1 MGFGIRVRVS
11 GPRACFTRPEMKAER
26 VSYGVITPSAA
37 RGIIEAVYW
46 KPAIR
51 WVIDRIEVL
60 NEIRFDTFRRNEL
73 ESKLSYRNAKE
84 ACEKDAELHIVA
96 SEKRQQRAMTY
107 LRDVSYVI
115 DAHFDMTEDVGERDD
130 GPEKHYNIALR
141 RLRKGQHFMQ
151 PVLGCREFP
160 ATVELMEE
168 GEELRGFYSDTPEK
182 DLGFMLYDLDF
193 SNADSP
199 SPCFFR
205 AVMRNGVIDVA
216 SSREGVVA

>member
-1 MGFGIRVRVS
+1 
-11 GPRACFTRPEMKAER
+11 
-26 VSYGVITPSAA
+26 
-37 RGIIEAVYW
+37 
-46 KPAIR
+46 
-51 WVIDRIEVL
+51 
-60 NEIRFDTFRRNEL
+60 
-73 ESKLSYRNAKE
+73 
-84 ACEKDAELHIVA
+84 
-96 SEKRQQRAMTY
+96 
-107 LRDVSYVI
+107 
-115 DAHFDMTEDVGERDD
+115 MTEVVGERDD

-160 ATVELMEE
+160 ATVELLED